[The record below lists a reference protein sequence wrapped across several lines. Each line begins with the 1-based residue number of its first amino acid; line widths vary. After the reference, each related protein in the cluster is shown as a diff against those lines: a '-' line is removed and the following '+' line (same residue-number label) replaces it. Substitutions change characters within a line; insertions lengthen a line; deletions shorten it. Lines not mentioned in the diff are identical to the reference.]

1 MCIPRCYTSR
11 TITNEAPKREARL
24 FAALRRVVSRWYVAA
39 VLMAAL
45 GLAVGY
51 ASFFYVFSERP
62 QVGVIDV
69 PFTFLDQSTA
79 SSIGAML
86 DYADRT
92 DSIKAVVLKLEYAG
106 RERSVQRAT
115 VPEGAQAEGEE
126 AGGGRRRRP

>member
-1 MCIPRCYTSR
+1 M
-11 TITNEAPKREARL
+11 

-92 DSIKAVVLKLEYAG
+92 DSIKAVVLKLDTPG
-106 RERSVQRAT
+106 GSVASSEQLF
-115 VPEGAQAEGEE
+115 PEGAQAEGEE